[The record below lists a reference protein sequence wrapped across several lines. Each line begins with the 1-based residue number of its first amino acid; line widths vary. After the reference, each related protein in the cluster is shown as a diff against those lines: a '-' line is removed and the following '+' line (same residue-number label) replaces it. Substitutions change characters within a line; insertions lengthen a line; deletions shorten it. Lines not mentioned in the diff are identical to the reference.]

1 MSLWHVLLFRYSITF
16 YNRNIALIFSVE
28 CYVVEKSNPTTV
40 GVQLPIKSSLIKLFN
55 NSVSMELWSNVLMNM
70 NFIIFYCIVWSGNVL
85 YCMICNVL
93 YCMVCNVWYVM
104 YGM

>member
-28 CYVVEKSNPTTV
+28 CYVVEKSNPTV

-55 NSVSMELWSNVLMNM
+55 NSVSMESWSNVLMNM

-85 YCMICNVL
+85 YCMIWECIVL
-93 YCMVCNVWYVM
+93 YDMVM
-104 YGM
+104 YCIV